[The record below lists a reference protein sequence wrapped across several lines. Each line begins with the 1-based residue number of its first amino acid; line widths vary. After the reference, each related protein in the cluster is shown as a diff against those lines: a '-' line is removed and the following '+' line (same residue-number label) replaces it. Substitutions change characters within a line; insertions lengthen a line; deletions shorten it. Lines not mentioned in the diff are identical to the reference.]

1 MPVKKN
7 TGEHAAPKRGL
18 RPSVKIAIA
27 VLAAALLIW
36 TGFRVFHWV
45 EQRGDTRVIV
55 LVNPW
60 NDVENSGFSPKLK
73 TVEGIQVDKS
83 CVEQLTEMLEACRAA
98 GTPITL
104 TAGYRSPEEQ
114 LTLFENEVSRQ
125 RAAGRDADTAYLLAE
140 QRVAT
145 PGTSE
150 HQLGLAVDVQGT
162 TAQEWMRENAWRYGF
177 ILRYP
182 EGSESITGRSADS
195 SHYRYVGLTAAE
207 QIYSLDI
214 CLEEY
219 MGMFFTQ
226 DAEIVLDK

>member
-1 MPVKKN
+1 MPVKN
-7 TGEHAAPKRGL
+7 TNAEHAAPKRRL
-18 RPSVKIAIA
+18 RPSIKIAVAVVVA
-27 VLAAALLIW
+27 VLLGWMGL
-36 TGFRVFHWV
+36 RLHHWIA
-45 EQRGDTRVIV
+45 QRGDTRVIV

-60 NDVENSGFSPKLK
+60 NDVDNSGFSPKLK
-73 TVEGIQVDKS
+73 TVENIQVDKS
-83 CVEQLTEMLEACRAA
+83 CVEDLTEMLAACRAA

-114 LTLFENEVSRQ
+114 LSLFENEVSRQ

-140 QRVAT
+140 QRVGT

-150 HQLGLAVDVQGT
+150 HQLGLAIDVQGT
-162 TAQEWMRENAWRYGF
+162 AAQEWMRENAWRYGF

-195 SHYRYVGLTAAE
+195 SHYRYVGLTVAE
-207 QIYSLDI
+207 QIQTLDI

>member
-36 TGFRVFHWV
+36 TGYRVYHWV

-140 QRVAT
+140 QRAPASISWAWRWTSRGLPPRNGCGKT
-145 PGTSE
+145 PG
-150 HQLGLAVDVQGT
+150 A
-162 TAQEWMRENAWRYGF
+162 TA
-177 ILRYP
+177 L
-182 EGSESITGRSADS
+182 SSATRRGARVS
-195 SHYRYVGLTAAE
+195 PAGAPTAPIIA
-207 QIYSLDI
+207 
-214 CLEEY
+214 
-219 MGMFFTQ
+219 MW
-226 DAEIVLDK
+226 A

>member
-1 MPVKKN
+1 MPVKN
-7 TGEHAAPKRGL
+7 TNAEHAAPKRRMRPSIKIAVAVVVAVLLGWMGL
-18 RPSVKIAIA
+18 RLHHWIA
-27 VLAAALLIW
+27 
-36 TGFRVFHWV
+36 
-45 EQRGDTRVIV
+45 QRGDTRVIV

-60 NDVENSGFSPKLK
+60 NDVDNSGFSPKLK
-73 TVEGIQVDKS
+73 TVENIQVDKS
-83 CVEQLTEMLEACRAA
+83 CVEDLTEMLAACRAA

-114 LTLFENEVSRQ
+114 LSLFENEVSRQ

-140 QRVAT
+140 QRVGT

-150 HQLGLAVDVQGT
+150 HQLGLAIDVQGT
-162 TAQEWMRENAWRYGF
+162 AAQEWMRENAWRYGF

-182 EGSESITGRSADS
+182 EGSESVTGRSADS

-207 QIYSLDI
+207 QIQTLDI

>member
-1 MPVKKN
+1 MPVKN
-7 TGEHAAPKRGL
+7 TSAEHAAPKRRL
-18 RPSVKIAIA
+18 RPSIKIAVAVVVA
-27 VLAAALLIW
+27 VLLGWMGL
-36 TGFRVFHWV
+36 RLHHWIA
-45 EQRGDTRVIV
+45 QRGDTRVIV

-60 NDVENSGFSPKLK
+60 NDVDNSGFSPKLK
-73 TVEGIQVDKS
+73 TVENIQVDKS
-83 CVEQLTEMLEACRAA
+83 CVEDLTEMLAACRAA

-114 LTLFENEVSRQ
+114 LSLFENEVSRQ

-140 QRVAT
+140 QRVGT

-150 HQLGLAVDVQGT
+150 HQLGLAIDVQGT
-162 TAQEWMRENAWRYGF
+162 AAQEWMRENAWRYGF

-182 EGSESITGRSADS
+182 EGSESVTGRSADS
-195 SHYRYVGLTAAE
+195 SHYRYVGLTVAE
-207 QIYSLDI
+207 QIQSLDI

-226 DAEIVLDK
+226 DADIVLDK

>member
-1 MPVKKN
+1 MPVKN
-7 TGEHAAPKRGL
+7 TNTEHAAPKRRL
-18 RPSVKIAIA
+18 RPSIKIAVAVVVA
-27 VLAAALLIW
+27 VLLGWMGL
-36 TGFRVFHWV
+36 RLHHWIA
-45 EQRGDTRVIV
+45 QRGDTRVIV

-60 NDVENSGFSPKLK
+60 NDVDNSGFSPKLK

-83 CVEQLTEMLEACRAA
+83 CVEDLTEMLAACRAA

-104 TAGYRSPEEQ
+104 TGGYRSPEEQ
-114 LTLFENEVSRQ
+114 LSLFENEVSRQ

-140 QRVAT
+140 QRVGT

-150 HQLGLAVDVQGT
+150 HQLGLAIDVQGT
-162 TAQEWMRENAWRYGF
+162 AAQEWMRENAWRYGF

-182 EGSESITGRSADS
+182 EGSESVTGRSADS
-195 SHYRYVGLTAAE
+195 SHYRYVGLTVAE
-207 QIYSLDI
+207 QIQSLDI